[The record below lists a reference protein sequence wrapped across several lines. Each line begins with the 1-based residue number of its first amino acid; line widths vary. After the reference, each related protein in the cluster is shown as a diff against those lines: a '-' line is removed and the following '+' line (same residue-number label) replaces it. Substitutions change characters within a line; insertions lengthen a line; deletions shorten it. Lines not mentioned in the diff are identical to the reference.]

1 MIGIIFISLANSTR
15 SLFIGFFNQSGV
27 AVSTVVSGKNFWLNA

>member
-1 MIGIIFISLANSTR
+1 MIGIIFIFLANSTG
-15 SLFIGFFNQSGV
+15 SLFIGFLNPNTV